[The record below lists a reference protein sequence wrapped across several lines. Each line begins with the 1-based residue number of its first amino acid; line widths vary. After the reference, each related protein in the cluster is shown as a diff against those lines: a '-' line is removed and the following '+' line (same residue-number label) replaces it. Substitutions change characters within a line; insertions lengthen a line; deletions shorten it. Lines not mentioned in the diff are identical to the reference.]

1 VVQPDVVTA
10 LAVLP
15 VVALVYT
22 LVRRVRK
29 HLDR

>member
-1 VVQPDVVTA
+1 VVTA

>member
-1 VVQPDVVTA
+1 VTA